1 MLSNKIS
8 VIIPVVRITSAER
21 CVRSIKKHLPGAE
34 IVSAVDVG
42 RIGCPAMVNILTK
55 DATRDWVL
63 FLGDDTEVEEGFEQ
77 ALTETL
83 ATVDENWFGVV
94 GVWTEPGNDQ
104 GHWMAHKK
112 MLDLLPDGQFFNE
125 AYEHCFCE
133 EELRD
138 IATETGRRLVA
149 KGAKLRHHH
158 PVNDGY
164 EASDEFYK
172 DAYSAGKW
180 GRDKNTYI
188 QRKRERLGGVAIG
201 FPLVDA
207 QVPVQFFTSYA
218 CMDKPDAYSLLV
230 PQFPHGPFSGSLADA
245 RNSLVEQAQMTGA
258 KYLLMLDTD
267 QVYPV
272 DTLTKLL
279 SHKVDVCGVRVH
291 RRWMP
296 FDPIFLRGEIGKYE
310 SVSEEEAYSG
320 DLIEIDATGTGCLLF
335 DMKVFDKI
343 EKPWFAFDQVD
354 GKPIGEDI
362 YFCSKARKAGLRIF
376 VDTSIEVGHL
386 TTVEVNRFL
395 HQVCKHIK
403 PKLN

>member
-1 MLSNKIS
+1 
-8 VIIPVVRITSAER
+8 
-21 CVRSIKKHLPGAE
+21 
-34 IVSAVDVG
+34 
-42 RIGCPAMVNILTK
+42 
-55 DATRDWVL
+55 
-63 FLGDDTEVEEGFEQ
+63 
-77 ALTETL
+77 
-83 ATVDENWFGVV
+83 
-94 GVWTEPGNDQ
+94 
-104 GHWMAHKK
+104 
-112 MLDLLPDGQFFNE
+112 
-125 AYEHCFCE
+125 
-133 EELRD
+133 
-138 IATETGRRLVA
+138 
-149 KGAKLRHHH
+149 
-158 PVNDGY
+158 
-164 EASDEFYK
+164 
-172 DAYSAGKW
+172 
-180 GRDKNTYI
+180 
-188 QRKRERLGGVAIG
+188 
-201 FPLVDA
+201 
-207 QVPVQFFTSYA
+207 
-218 CMDKPDAYSLLV
+218 
-230 PQFPHGPFSGSLADA
+230 
-245 RNSLVEQAQMTGA
+245 MTGA